1 MNLRNFAN
9 KTVNFITDRLKE
21 LIGLTLSIISVLI
34 AISLLS
40 YSPEDPNF
48 IYSENI
54 EIKNVLGFQGS
65 FASDLLFQSLGLI
78 SILLCLT
85 IFFTGINVIR
95 YKKILLIIENL
106 FFSLIYLIS
115 GSFFFSIF
123 YPDSFWLT
131 FNGNGG
137 FIGNLLQDTFLS
149 SIVNIN
155 KTISFYFLILI
166 TLLFFLISINFN
178 LFRFLSFIKKI
189 FGLIIINKK
198 ESGKNE
204 DLKFQN
210 KEIDESKD
218 ESLVQVDLPFN
229 QVQDNNQK
237 TKLKYKL
244 PSIDFL
250 KLPTKKEREKSTS
263 EYKIDEST
271 LEKIL
276 LDFGVEGKIK
286 KISRG
291 PVVTLNEFEPAAG
304 VKVSKIINL
313 SEDIA
318 RNTSSESARIST
330 IPGSNTIGIE
340 LPNTYREN
348 VYLSEIVSSNSF
360 SGKQAKL
367 PIALGKNISGL
378 AVVGDLASMPHLL
391 IAGTTGS
398 GKSVC
403 INTIILSLLYKHG
416 PDKCKFILIDPKM
429 LELSA
434 YEGIPHLL
442 CPVITE
448 AKKAASV
455 LGWVVKEMENRYK
468 LMTRVGVKNIDG
480 YNAKNKI
487 SMPYIV
493 VIVDEMS
500 DLMLVA
506 GKEIENYIQKLSQ
519 MARAAGIHI
528 IMATQRPS
536 VDVITGTIKANFPT
550 RVSFQVSSK
559 IDSRTI
565 LGEQGAEQLLGK
577 GDMLY
582 MTSANKMIRIHGPF
596 VSEGEIEKVNNFIRS
611 QAEPEYVDE
620 ILNFVDE
627 KDEKL
632 NDKDDDSKDE
642 LYNAALEI
650 VKSEGKASTSFLQ
663 RKLQIGYNRAARII
677 DMMEANGEVSKAN
690 HVGKRELLK

>member
-178 LFRFLSFIKKI
+178 LFHFLSFIKKI
-189 FGLIIINKK
+189 FGIVIINKK
-198 ESGKNE
+198 EASKNE
-204 DLKFQN
+204 GLKFQN

-237 TKLKYKL
+237 TRLKYKL

-286 KISRG
+286 K
-291 PVVTLNEFEPAAG
+291 N
-304 VKVSKIINL
+304 
-313 SEDIA
+313 
-318 RNTSSESARIST
+318 
-330 IPGSNTIGIE
+330 
-340 LPNTYREN
+340 
-348 VYLSEIVSSNSF
+348 
-360 SGKQAKL
+360 Q
-367 PIALGKNISGL
+367 
-378 AVVGDLASMPHLL
+378 
-391 IAGTTGS
+391 
-398 GKSVC
+398 
-403 INTIILSLLYKHG
+403 
-416 PDKCKFILIDPKM
+416 
-429 LELSA
+429 
-434 YEGIPHLL
+434 
-442 CPVITE
+442 
-448 AKKAASV
+448 
-455 LGWVVKEMENRYK
+455 
-468 LMTRVGVKNIDG
+468 
-480 YNAKNKI
+480 
-487 SMPYIV
+487 
-493 VIVDEMS
+493 
-500 DLMLVA
+500 
-506 GKEIENYIQKLSQ
+506 
-519 MARAAGIHI
+519 
-528 IMATQRPS
+528 
-536 VDVITGTIKANFPT
+536 
-550 RVSFQVSSK
+550 
-559 IDSRTI
+559 
-565 LGEQGAEQLLGK
+565 
-577 GDMLY
+577 
-582 MTSANKMIRIHGPF
+582 
-596 VSEGEIEKVNNFIRS
+596 
-611 QAEPEYVDE
+611 
-620 ILNFVDE
+620 
-627 KDEKL
+627 
-632 NDKDDDSKDE
+632 
-642 LYNAALEI
+642 
-650 VKSEGKASTSFLQ
+650 
-663 RKLQIGYNRAARII
+663 
-677 DMMEANGEVSKAN
+677 
-690 HVGKRELLK
+690 

>member
-178 LFRFLSFIKKI
+178 LFRFLSLIKKI

-198 ESGKNE
+198 ESDKNE

-210 KEIDESKD
+210 KELDESKD

-237 TKLKYKL
+237 TRLKYKL

-367 PIALGKNISGL
+367 PITLGKNISGL
-378 AVVGDLASMPHLL
+378 AVVGDLTSMPHLL

-403 INTIILSLLYKHG
+403 INTIILSLL
-416 PDKCKFILIDPKM
+416 
-429 LELSA
+429 
-434 YEGIPHLL
+434 
-442 CPVITE
+442 
-448 AKKAASV
+448 
-455 LGWVVKEMENRYK
+455 
-468 LMTRVGVKNIDG
+468 
-480 YNAKNKI
+480 
-487 SMPYIV
+487 
-493 VIVDEMS
+493 
-500 DLMLVA
+500 
-506 GKEIENYIQKLSQ
+506 
-519 MARAAGIHI
+519 
-528 IMATQRPS
+528 
-536 VDVITGTIKANFPT
+536 
-550 RVSFQVSSK
+550 
-559 IDSRTI
+559 
-565 LGEQGAEQLLGK
+565 
-577 GDMLY
+577 
-582 MTSANKMIRIHGPF
+582 
-596 VSEGEIEKVNNFIRS
+596 
-611 QAEPEYVDE
+611 
-620 ILNFVDE
+620 
-627 KDEKL
+627 
-632 NDKDDDSKDE
+632 
-642 LYNAALEI
+642 
-650 VKSEGKASTSFLQ
+650 
-663 RKLQIGYNRAARII
+663 
-677 DMMEANGEVSKAN
+677 
-690 HVGKRELLK
+690 